1 MIGIKTTATAIID
14 FLARPLT
21 RMWAF
26 TLSVMAVYIPL
37 KYGLGGVILQMKY
50 MIPEL
55 FTLSLLL
62 SLVEKDKW
70 RTALEWVFI
79 ILLGL
84 LSTVEV
90 WLSNHFNLPLSYQA
104 IQLLMETNPR
114 ESSEFFH
121 GFVLQSYTLRYL
133 IAFLLGLAVA
143 AVLYL
148 IRAKGTL
155 LPLFRKLAQYP
166 RCNMVAKVVLIV
178 AVGTFYYVR
187 TG

>member
-1 MIGIKTTATAIID
+1 
-14 FLARPLT
+14 
-21 RMWAF
+21 
-26 TLSVMAVYIPL
+26 
-37 KYGLGGVILQMKY
+37 MKY

-148 IRAKGTL
+148 IRAKGT
-155 LPLFRKLAQYP
+155 
-166 RCNMVAKVVLIV
+166 
-178 AVGTFYYVR
+178 
-187 TG
+187 

>member
-1 MIGIKTTATAIID
+1 
-14 FLARPLT
+14 
-21 RMWAF
+21 
-26 TLSVMAVYIPL
+26 
-37 KYGLGGVILQMKY
+37 MKY

-121 GFVLQSYTLRYL
+121 GFVLHSFSDWLWQRCCICFGRKAHCCRCSANWRNTL
-133 IAFLLGLAVA
+133 VA
-143 AVLYL
+143 
-148 IRAKGTL
+148 
-155 LPLFRKLAQYP
+155 PWWRKW
-166 RCNMVAKVVLIV
+166 C
-178 AVGTFYYVR
+178 
-187 TG
+187 

>member
-1 MIGIKTTATAIID
+1 
-14 FLARPLT
+14 
-21 RMWAF
+21 MWAF

-90 WLSNHFNLPLSYQA
+90 WLSNHFNLPL
-104 IQLLMETNPR
+104 
-114 ESSEFFH
+114 
-121 GFVLQSYTLRYL
+121 
-133 IAFLLGLAVA
+133 
-143 AVLYL
+143 
-148 IRAKGTL
+148 
-155 LPLFRKLAQYP
+155 
-166 RCNMVAKVVLIV
+166 
-178 AVGTFYYVR
+178 
-187 TG
+187 

>member
-70 RTALEWVFI
+70 R
-79 ILLGL
+79 
-84 LSTVEV
+84 
-90 WLSNHFNLPLSYQA
+90 N
-104 IQLLMETNPR
+104 
-114 ESSEFFH
+114 
-121 GFVLQSYTLRYL
+121 TL
-133 IAFLLGLAVA
+133 VA
-143 AVLYL
+143 
-148 IRAKGTL
+148 
-155 LPLFRKLAQYP
+155 PWWRKW
-166 RCNMVAKVVLIV
+166 C
-178 AVGTFYYVR
+178 
-187 TG
+187 

>member
-37 KYGLGGVILQMKY
+37 KYGLGGVILQMKF

-70 RTALEWVFI
+70 RAALEWVFI

-121 GFVLQSYTLRYL
+121 GFVLQSYTDWLWRQCC
-133 IAFLLGLAVA
+133 I
-143 AVLYL
+143 
-148 IRAKGTL
+148 
-155 LPLFRKLAQYP
+155 
-166 RCNMVAKVVLIV
+166 
-178 AVGTFYYVR
+178 
-187 TG
+187 